1 MIEKYYIVEN
11 PDFIKES
18 RFLEKAKKDRY
29 QMIND
34 FFEEHG
40 IDGDYYYFSG
50 NGSVNKPF
58 SENEKRG
65 ICLSISLTEQNKK
78 NFGDQLKKNPCR
90 NGLFDFKKSSPIL
103 KSFQDACIERQ
114 VIVNLWDSFIGD
126 YFSELHFGG
135 FSHRHFEI
143 NGKMYL
149 EIDSNR
155 YDSVTPEKEG
165 FTEIKA
171 STFFEALEEREEQ
184 L

>member
-18 RFLEKAKKDRY
+18 RFLKKAKKDRN
-29 QMIND
+29 QLIVD
-34 FFEEHG
+34 FFEEHR

-50 NGSVNKPF
+50 DGSVNKPF
-58 SENEKRG
+58 SEGEKRD

-78 NFGDQLKKNPCR
+78 NFGDQLKKNPRR

-103 KSFQDACIERQ
+103 KAFQDACIESQ

-135 FSHRHFEI
+135 FSHRNFEI

-149 EIDSNR
+149 EIVSNN

-171 STFFEALEEREEQ
+171 STFFEALEELEEQ